1 MTRAKKQVAAIAAV
15 TFLLFAAIANAQDRT
30 ALIIANAIYGDGHES
45 EAVKA
50 DASQLAESL
59 RSAGFVVAVRENL
72 GAKQFAPA
80 VREFA
85 KQTRTGGVAVIYY
98 MGLAG
103 QYQTYNSKGAWWN
116 YLQGVDVTSG
126 RMDSFPLAD
135 LLKALDDHSTAD
147 SHFVFLDACGKNP
160 FHGENQRA
168 GLAEV
173 AADDLTSTNTLIC
186 LAAQPGKTVE
196 AGRSKLAA
204 ALAAQL
210 KQADQPVEQ
219 LLAAAKRDV
228 ERQSGG
234 EQSPWFVAADEQV
247 AKTAWRDG
255 RRFVASDAP
264 TDGLQAG
271 DEWINGLGMVF
282 CWCPPGKFT
291 MGVAGQASRLSAA
304 DITQDERQTGRL
316 FHDAAPTEVTLS
328 RGFWIGK
335 FEMTQREYFRLRNRG
350 PDRESLLFHRNAPLS
365 HLKFGDAENICKLLN

>member
-30 ALIIANAIYGDGHES
+30 ALIIANANYGDGHES

-103 QYQTYNSKGAWWN
+103 QYKTYNSKGAWWN
-116 YLQGVDVTSG
+116 YLQGVDMTSG

-219 LLAAAKRDV
+219 
-228 ERQSGG
+228 
-234 EQSPWFVAADEQV
+234 
-247 AKTAWRDG
+247 
-255 RRFVASDAP
+255 
-264 TDGLQAG
+264 
-271 DEWINGLGMVF
+271 
-282 CWCPPGKFT
+282 
-291 MGVAGQASRLSAA
+291 
-304 DITQDERQTGRL
+304 
-316 FHDAAPTEVTLS
+316 
-328 RGFWIGK
+328 
-335 FEMTQREYFRLRNRG
+335 
-350 PDRESLLFHRNAPLS
+350 
-365 HLKFGDAENICKLLN
+365 